1 MVIVGGAV
9 LTIGISVVVVCVF
22 DYLLEVMDD
31 KMLKSIAIKVVGGLI
46 AVGIGVAIVY
56 FGI

>member
-46 AVGIGVAIVY
+46 AVGIGVAMVY